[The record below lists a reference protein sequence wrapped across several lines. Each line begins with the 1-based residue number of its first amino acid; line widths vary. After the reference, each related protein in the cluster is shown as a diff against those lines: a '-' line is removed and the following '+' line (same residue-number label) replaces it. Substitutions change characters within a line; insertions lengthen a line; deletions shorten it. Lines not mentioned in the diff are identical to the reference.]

1 MSKAWSL
8 YIFGL
13 CGWLQGN
20 REYSLMELKVTG
32 SSDPSELLDPCSI
45 SLQRE
50 RQHSMGEASEPKQPR

>member
-1 MSKAWSL
+1 MSKEWSL
-8 YIFGL
+8 YIFWL
-13 CGWLQGN
+13 CGRLQGN

-32 SSDPSELLDPCSI
+32 SSDPSELDPCSI